1 MLKLVATQCETEAES
16 PSSTTPRLY
25 VSCLSAVFV
34 FVALVL
40 ADTGMA
46 RCRSVDG
53 DLQCTK
59 YFTCS
64 DLPGGTRLFPAI
76 S

>member
-1 MLKLVATQCETEAES
+1 MVLKLVATQCETEAES

-40 ADTGMA
+40 ADMA

-59 YFTCS
+59 YLTCS